1 MVKIKNAIKMPS
13 ELVRRTVV
21 VLNIKQIVSQ
31 HFYSKK
37 KKMFAAPNWLWKSQ
51 KVFNNNDEDEK

>member
-37 KKMFAAPNWLWKSQ
+37 KKNVCRSKLIM
-51 KVFNNNDEDEK
+51 EKPESFQ